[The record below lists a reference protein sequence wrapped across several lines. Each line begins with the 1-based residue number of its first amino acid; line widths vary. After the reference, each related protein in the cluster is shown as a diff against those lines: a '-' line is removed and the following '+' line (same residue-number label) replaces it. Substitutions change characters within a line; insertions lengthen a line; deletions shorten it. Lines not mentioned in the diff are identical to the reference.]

1 MINLILGQP
10 GGGKSHEAVVYH
22 VVPALNQGRKVITNL
37 ALDMDKFKA
46 FFPESWHLIEL
57 RDSTVEVFDNE
68 SGEEESRVVRPFSR
82 VDHYA
87 DPWRHPD
94 EGFGPLYV
102 IDECHLSIPLRG
114 TPVPVEEWYSL
125 HRHELADVLLITQS
139 YGKINRAIRDLVQVV
154 YRCKKATAF
163 GTNDRYIR
171 KVQDGLRG
179 EVVNTSIREYQKQF
193 YGFWKSHTRS
203 SAAGQ
208 ELAANDIVP
217 IWKRWPFKGAALCFL
232 IVICLSTW
240 NVTREKKHAPPPR
253 VQPVAASVDSAPVG
267 AAPAVPAAPVIEAKP
282 RGPEQKLH
290 PFQGLSMH
298 LIATM
303 RGKRF
308 RDGVEE
314 EFLGGFIQLANNGQ
328 PVSKVSFDDLRTAG
342 YSITWE
348 SPTVVSLTYKG
359 FDIGYVVTDMP
370 LVSAAKDIAV
380 TTPVQAP

>member
-1 MINLILGQP
+1 M
-10 GGGKSHEAVVYH
+10 
-22 VVPALNQGRKVITNL
+22 
-37 ALDMDKFKA
+37 
-46 FFPESWHLIEL
+46 
-57 RDSTVEVFDNE
+57 
-68 SGEEESRVVRPFSR
+68 
-82 VDHYA
+82 
-87 DPWRHPD
+87 
-94 EGFGPLYV
+94 YV

-253 VQPVAASVDSAPVG
+253 VQPVAVSVDSASVE
-267 AAPAVPAAPVIEAKP
+267 AAPAAPVIEAKP

-314 EFLGGFIQLANNGQ
+314 EFLGGFIQLANNGA
-328 PVSKVSFDDLRTAG
+328 AG
-342 YSITWE
+342 
-348 SPTVVSLTYKG
+348 
-359 FDIGYVVTDMP
+359 
-370 LVSAAKDIAV
+370 
-380 TTPVQAP
+380 Q